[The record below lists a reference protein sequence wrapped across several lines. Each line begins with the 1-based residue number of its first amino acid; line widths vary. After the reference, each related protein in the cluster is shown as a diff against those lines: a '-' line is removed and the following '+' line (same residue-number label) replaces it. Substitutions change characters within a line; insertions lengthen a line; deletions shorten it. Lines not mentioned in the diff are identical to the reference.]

1 MFDLDD
7 DLRANRLVI
16 DRGKRLEIEK
26 RILLDWLA
34 RPDRGSQYVLI
45 RNRVYDLFAAD
56 LVGLA
61 TPVFR
66 EQGLK
71 RNELV
76 LLRVESPLPV
86 TARPPATTLR

>member
-1 MFDLDD
+1 VFDLVADK
-7 DLRANRLVI
+7 RANRLVT
-16 DRGKRLEIEK
+16 DRDKRLEIEK
-26 RILLDWLA
+26 KILLDWLA

-61 TPVFR
+61 TPVYR

-76 LLRVESPLPV
+76 LLRVTSPS
-86 TARPPATTLR
+86 R